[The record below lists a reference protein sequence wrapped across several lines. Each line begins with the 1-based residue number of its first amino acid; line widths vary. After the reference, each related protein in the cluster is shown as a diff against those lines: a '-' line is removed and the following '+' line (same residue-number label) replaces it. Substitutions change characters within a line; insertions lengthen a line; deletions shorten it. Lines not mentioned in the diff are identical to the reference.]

1 MCGGASLLTPNCR
14 VSSQGSIDAR
24 TAPVPMRKLCIAK
37 PVVRCSEGRLS
48 PTKARNGSIEML
60 MDASMIH
67 SIPAATQSVGELGIS
82 QQRERREDGPGQ
94 EIGPPPPQPVPQVR
108 SLR

>member
-14 VSSQGSIDAR
+14 VSSQGSIEAR

-48 PTKARNGSIEML
+48 PTNARNGSIEML
-60 MDASMIH
+60 IDASMIH
-67 SIPAATQSVGELGIS
+67 SIPAATQSVGELGIRS
-82 QQRERREDGPGQ
+82 SASEARMA
-94 EIGPPPPQPVPQVR
+94 PVR
-108 SLR
+108 K